1 VARLGNRSDAVAR
14 LLRHERGIWVIG
26 LQRAAGGRL
35 AGSWLLGAFVAL
47 GLVLAGC
54 ATVPEDPE
62 ARAAYDE
69 TNDPL
74 EPMNRYF
81 FEVNYAVDE
90 LILKPFAGWYYVGL
104 PKFARNGIRN
114 ALRNLNSPVI
124 FGNDLL
130 QGDFERAGIT
140 LARFVINTTLGLA
153 GFIDV
158 AKEMGLVYHDEDFGQ
173 TLASWGADEGPY
185 LVLPLIGPSNP
196 RDATGL
202 VVDTLMDPMFWFSNK
217 TIRYML
223 YGRVALEV
231 IDARSR
237 NLDTLDEIRR
247 NAIDYYATIRSLYRQ
262 DRAAAIANDD
272 E

>member
-1 VARLGNRSDAVAR
+1 M
-14 LLRHERGIWVIG
+14 IG

-47 GLVLAGC
+47 GIFLSGC

-62 ARAAYDE
+62 ARAAFEE
-69 TNDPL
+69 TNDPF

-81 FEVNYAVDE
+81 FEVNYALDE

-124 FGNDLL
+124 LGNDLL
-130 QGDFERAGIT
+130 QGNFERAGIT

-173 TLASWGADEGPY
+173 TLAVWGVNEGPY
-185 LVLPLIGPSNP
+185 LVLPFIGPSNP
-196 RDATGL
+196 RDASGK
-202 VVDTLMDPMFWFSNK
+202 VVDMLMDPMFWFTDHN
-217 TIRYML
+217 TIKYMM

-272 E
+272 DDDE